1 MYKHIQLLG
10 WQIAVPVAMGI
21 VATAWIGIAAR
32 QPISL
37 AVCLV
42 LILLLI
48 LFGSLTVTV
57 DEAAIL
63 VAFGPGLV
71 RKRITLDRVH
81 ACRPVRNKWY
91 YGWGVRLIPGG
102 LMFNVSN
109 LEAVELDMGD
119 GRVFRIGTDE
129 PEKLTAAVSRNLAP
143 SA

>member
-10 WQIAVPVAMGI
+10 WQIAVPVTVGI
-21 VATAWIGIAAR
+21 IATAWIGIANR
-32 QPISL
+32 EPISL
-37 AVCLV
+37 VVCLC
-42 LILLLI
+42 LILALI

-57 DEAAIL
+57 DRQTIL

-71 RKRITLDRVH
+71 RKRSAVSEVL

-109 LEAVELDMGD
+109 LDAVELDMD
-119 GRVFRIGTDE
+119 GGRLFRIGTDE
-129 PEKLTAAVSRNLAP
+129 PEKLTAAISQSIAVP
-143 SA
+143 V